1 MSLAGALPG
10 SFDTISLRYC
20 KTPPNKLRLDFFV
33 NSLDVRIKRIRNVL
47 EVDERKD
54 IISELQNELIKLRNT
69 IQNRFDE
76 LQNKSRLSLLLRS
89 ANADHMCADLW
100 NEAYRLRQLIAIVEP
115 PDTLFLELE
124 RITNQSIAEHMPGAE
139 RLKKNL
145 CQVEKDLMDATAYCP
160 EQRKIKAGAEIDI
173 RMHLLDALEQL
184 HLYMQRKFLSRHFHK
199 QTIDR
204 MIFVGVFSLL
214 MFILPYAYLYVDIN
228 LRQDYH

>member
-10 SFDTISLRYC
+10 SFDTISLQYC

-47 EVDERKD
+47 GVDERKD

-89 ANADHMCADLW
+89 ANADDMCADLW

-139 RLKKNL
+139 RLKKTL
-145 CQVEKDLMDATAYCP
+145 CQVEKDLMDATVGCYSV
-160 EQRKIKAGAEIDI
+160 
-173 RMHLLDALEQL
+173 
-184 HLYMQRKFLSRHFHK
+184 LSGTKKNKSWCR
-199 QTIDR
+199 
-204 MIFVGVFSLL
+204 
-214 MFILPYAYLYVDIN
+214 N
-228 LRQDYH
+228 